1 MIGPRLVAGLA
12 LVVGL
17 SASACSSSDSSGS
30 QAGAQPR
37 PSAPAS
43 VATTT
48 TTVAP
53 LLTGEPP
60 IVAVLGD
67 SNIYFAIPA
76 LEASFA
82 DAGLRSTI
90 RGIAGSGVKDIPLD
104 WAPAAA
110 QIRATPP
117 AVVVVA
123 LGTNDAAEP
132 ENVAAFGQRL
142 EALLAELGDVPV
154 VWVTHTEGG
163 VQHPPE
169 AERAVNDEIRA
180 GTRPASQRDRARPPA
195 EDRCRRR
202 APRRRRPPLLARRGG
217 VVRRPDRRGRRP
229 GAGRGVSG

>member
-12 LVVGL
+12 LVVAV

-37 PSAPAS
+37 RTAPSS
-43 VATTT
+43 IATTT

-67 SNIYFAIPA
+67 SNTYFAIPE

-142 EALLAELGDVPV
+142 EALLSELGDVPV

-180 GTRPASQRDRARPPA
+180 APDRHPNVTVLDLQPEIDADGALLDDDGLHYSPAGEEWYADRIAEAAARARA
-195 EDRCRRR
+195 
-202 APRRRRPPLLARRGG
+202 AA
-217 VVRRPDRRGRRP
+217 
-229 GAGRGVSG
+229 

>member
-1 MIGPRLVAGLA
+1 VIGPRLVAGLA
-12 LVVGL
+12 LVVAV
-17 SASACSSSDSSGS
+17 SASACSSSDSSGP

-37 PSAPAS
+37 RSAPS
-43 VATTT
+43 SIATTT

-67 SNIYFAIPA
+67 SNTYFAIPE

-90 RGIAGSGVKDIPLD
+90 RGISGSGVKDIPLD
-104 WAPAAA
+104 WAPAAT

-132 ENVAAFGQRL
+132 DNVAAFGQRL

-180 GTRPASQRDRARPPA
+180 APGRHPNVTVLDLQPEIDADGALLDDDGLHYSPAGEEWYADRIADAAARARA
-195 EDRCRRR
+195 
-202 APRRRRPPLLARRGG
+202 AA
-217 VVRRPDRRGRRP
+217 
-229 GAGRGVSG
+229 

>member
-1 MIGPRLVAGLA
+1 MIRPHLVAGLA
-12 LVVGL
+12 LVVGF
-17 SASACSSSDSSGS
+17 SASACSSGDQSGS

-37 PSAPAS
+37 PSTPAS

-48 TTVAP
+48 LAP
-53 LLTGEPP
+53 LATGEPP

-67 SNIYFAIPA
+67 SNIYFAIPE

-82 DAGLRSTI
+82 EVGLRSTI
-90 RGIAGSGVKDIPLD
+90 RGIPGSGLNDLDVD

-123 LGTNDAAEP
+123 LGTNDAGDLQH
-132 ENVAAFGQRL
+132 VAAFPQEL
-142 EALLAELGDVPV
+142 EQLLADLGDVPV

-163 VQHPPE
+163 VQHSPD

-180 GTRPASQRDRARPPA
+180 
-195 EDRCRRR
+195 
-202 APRRRRPPLLARRGG
+202 APRGHPDVTVLDLQSRIDADPALLDADGLHFSPVGEKWYADRIAEAAAAR
-217 VVRRPDRRGRRP
+217 VR
-229 GAGRGVSG
+229 GAG